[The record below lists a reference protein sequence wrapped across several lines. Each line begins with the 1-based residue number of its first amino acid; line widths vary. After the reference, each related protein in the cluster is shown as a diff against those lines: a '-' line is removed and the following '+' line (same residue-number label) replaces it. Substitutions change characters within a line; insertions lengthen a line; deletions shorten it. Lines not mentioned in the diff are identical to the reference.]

1 MHRPEAE
8 DFGVSA
14 QDLEWATKIE
24 RRVLPQTIFVVSA
37 AGWAIYALIH
47 VIPSHIDL
55 RHLFTPAFHGDLADL
70 FALALFSLLYLFAG
84 LMVIVFT
91 ALFLF
96 VPFGLLLP
104 LLIPRY
110 RQVQRYQKA
119 TELFRAWW
127 LRTQKEFWLSLS
139 GKQFEAELA
148 VVFRRAGFRAE
159 LTATSGDQ
167 GVDIWLYTE
176 RGKEI
181 VQCKAHRE
189 PIGPA
194 VARELY
200 GTLQHFG
207 APAAILVSTSGFTK
221 GVVAFARDKPI
232 KLMGL
237 SEIIALQEGNAAPCS
252 ESLVSQLLGRYT

>member
-1 MHRPEAE
+1 MHRPEPQ
-8 DFGVSA
+8 DFGVNSH
-14 QDLEWATKIE
+14 DIEWAKKVD
-24 RRVLPQTIFVVSA
+24 RRVPQTAFVVSA
-37 AGWAIYALIH
+37 VGWAIYALIH

-55 RHLFTPAFHGDLADL
+55 RHLFARAFYADLADL
-70 FALALFSLLYLFAG
+70 FALALFSLGSLFFAG
-84 LMVIVFT
+84 LTVIGT
-91 ALFLF
+91 AFFIF
-96 VPFGLLLP
+96 VPSDLLLR

-119 TELFRAWW
+119 VELFRAWW
-127 LRTQKEFWLSLS
+127 VRTQKEFWLSLS

-148 VVFRRAGFRAE
+148 GVFRRAGFRAE
-159 LTATSGDQ
+159 LTATSGDK

-181 VQCKAHRE
+181 VQCKAHSG

-194 VARELY
+194 VVRELY

-207 APAAILVSTSGFTK
+207 APAATVASTSGFTK
-221 GVVAFARDKPI
+221 GVRAFARDKPI

-237 SEIIALQEGNAAPCS
+237 SEIIALQEGKP
-252 ESLVSQLLGRYT
+252 